1 MKLTTLF
8 ALSLGLSLGT
18 AVAEEYEDVTYS
30 GLYLAPGLS
39 EENGVISGWHDAEK
53 TKENEA
59 DDNMCYAASAANLLA
74 WWYNNSGKAVASDA
88 PTELNAIWSTF
99 VNNNQSFADGGIAH
113 CAINWWI
120 SGVYAPCYQQDDKSW
135 GVVPESDPMWDRNYL
150 TTRDFGDDVED
161 AEGIPVTLPNYKKDG
176 ADFGGYYYDQYGLT
190 KENLTDFL
198 CEVWSYVAPATP
210 DAPDAEA
217 NVSIT
222 LAPLA
227 SEEVLGTASICDVDF
242 VDLFEYSVISLGIS
256 SEEGNLGHA
265 ITLWGV
271 EYDADGNLTT
281 LWLTDSDDDTN
292 QIFSVAATL
301 DADANKIYFGE
312 LVGEGEDAYYF
323 SEAYKNYKGVYIR
336 EIYAL
341 DTEEASNWKLVPE
354 PSTATLSLLALAGL
368 AARRRRK

>member
-1 MKLTTLF
+1 MKHTSLLALT
-8 ALSLGLSLGT
+8 LGLALGS
-18 AVAEEYEDVTYS
+18 AIAEAESIYS
-30 GLYLAPGLS
+30 GRYLAHGLC

-198 CEVWSYVAPATP
+198 CEVWYYVAPATP

-227 SEEVLGTASICDVDF
+227 SEEVLGTDRK
-242 VDLFEYSVISLGIS
+242 SV
-256 SEEGNLGHA
+256 
-265 ITLWGV
+265 V
-271 EYDADGNLTT
+271 
-281 LWLTDSDDDTN
+281 
-292 QIFSVAATL
+292 
-301 DADANKIYFGE
+301 
-312 LVGEGEDAYYF
+312 
-323 SEAYKNYKGVYIR
+323 
-336 EIYAL
+336 
-341 DTEEASNWKLVPE
+341 
-354 PSTATLSLLALAGL
+354 
-368 AARRRRK
+368 

>member
-1 MKLTTLF
+1 M
-8 ALSLGLSLGT
+8 
-18 AVAEEYEDVTYS
+18 
-30 GLYLAPGLS
+30 
-39 EENGVISGWHDAEK
+39 
-53 TKENEA
+53 
-59 DDNMCYAASAANLLA
+59 
-74 WWYNNSGKAVASDA
+74 
-88 PTELNAIWSTF
+88 
-99 VNNNQSFADGGIAH
+99 
-113 CAINWWI
+113 
-120 SGVYAPCYQQDDKSW
+120 
-135 GVVPESDPMWDRNYL
+135 
-150 TTRDFGDDVED
+150 
-161 AEGIPVTLPNYKKDG
+161 TLPNYKKDG

-198 CEVWSYVAPATP
+198 CEVWYYVAPATP

-281 LWLTDSDDDTN
+281 LWLTDSDDYTN

-323 SEAYKNYKGVYIR
+323 SEAYEDYKDIYIS

-341 DTEEASNWKLVPE
+341 DTEEASNWQLVPE
-354 PSTATLSLLALAGL
+354 PTTATLSLLALAAL
-368 AARRRRK
+368 ASRRRRK